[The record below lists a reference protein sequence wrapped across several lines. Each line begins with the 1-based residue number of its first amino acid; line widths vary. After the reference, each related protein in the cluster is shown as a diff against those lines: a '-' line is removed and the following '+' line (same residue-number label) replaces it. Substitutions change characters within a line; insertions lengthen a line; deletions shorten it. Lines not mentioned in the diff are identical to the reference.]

1 MNRQN
6 LTADQWGRTVG
17 AIVSVLGLLAL
28 LLIAFPLLAGGAGV
42 LEISK
47 SAPAVA
53 DAGAVIEYTITVT
66 NGTAQTITKAV
77 VRDSVPLYTAYV
89 SGSMTSQPGVLTP
102 TQPPAI
108 AAGSAMTWTVASLVA
123 GDSISMTFQVTVGQ
137 PLISGTEVYNTAT
150 VSGTSDN
157 VTTTVHGTAS
167 LTVTKTVEP
176 SQVGP
181 GDVVSYTLRLTN
193 TGNGVAQGVTIAD
206 GLPLGFQPTKKVW
219 AWQHVIDV
227 LTLTLTATVPTA
239 EGTYHNLVTVT
250 YGGAD
255 ITTGPTAPVNVRSKH
270 AYLPLI
276 IRNYPPPAPSW
287 HQGGQTAGLT
297 VYRVASCPD
306 TCQVSYAATRANGVW
321 SSQDGG
327 KTWAPSGLAGTRI
340 NWVELQPGDCGV
352 AYAATW
358 GRGVQKKTGAGGT
371 WQPAN
376 AGLGDL
382 HVYVLAIAPDGRTF
396 YAGTASRG
404 VYKSLD
410 AGGSWAPANTG
421 LPVDK
426 PVDALVIDPDEPQTL
441 YAGLWGQGVYRS
453 ADGGTTWT
461 AKNVGL
467 GAQEIYALAF
477 DPSDSQIV
485 YAATSEKGVYRS
497 GDGAD
502 HWLQDGLPGQRVYS
516 VAAGSDGLVYAGIDG
531 TLGGSNGKGL
541 YVRIAPD
548 GWAAMAPQP
557 FASPMVRNVF
567 PCHNVLFV
575 GTDDGVWWYGRD

>member
-6 LTADQWGRTVG
+6 LTADQWGKTLG

-42 LEISK
+42 LEIDK

-53 DAGAVIEYTITVT
+53 DAGAVIEYTVTVT
-66 NGTAQTITKAV
+66 NGSAQTITEALV
-77 VRDSVPLYTAYV
+77 HDSVPLYTTYRP
-89 SGSMTSQPGVLTP
+89 GSMMSQPGVLTA
-102 TQPPAI
+102 TQPLAT
-108 AAGSAMTWTVASLVA
+108 AAGSPMTWTIGSLAA
-123 GDSISMTFQVTVGQ
+123 GDSVSMTFQVTVGR
-137 PLISGTEVYNTAT
+137 PLISGTEIYNTAT
-150 VSGTSDN
+150 VSGTSDS
-157 VTTTVHGTAS
+157 VTTTVQGTAR
-167 LTVTKTVEP
+167 LTVTKTVRP

-181 GDVVSYTLRLTN
+181 GDVVTYVIRMTN
-193 TGNGVAQGVTIAD
+193 TGNGVAQDVTVAD
-206 GLPLGFQPTKKVW
+206 ALPLGFQPTKKVW
-219 AWQHVIDV
+219 AWRSVM
-227 LTLTLTATVPTA
+227 
-239 EGTYHNLVTVT
+239 TVT
-250 YGGAD
+250 YGGAV
-255 ITTGPTAPVNVRSKH
+255 ITTGPTAPVNVRLRH

-287 HQGGQTAGLT
+287 HQGDQTGGLT
-297 VYRVASCPD
+297 VYRVAACPAG
-306 TCQVSYAATRANGVW
+306 CQVLYAATRANGVW

-327 KTWAPSGLAGTRI
+327 KSWAPSGLAGTQV
-340 NWVELQPGDCGV
+340 NWVDLQPGDCGV

-358 GRGVQKKTGAGGT
+358 GLGVQKRTEAGGT

-376 AGLGDL
+376 VGLDDL
-382 HVYVLAIAPDGRTF
+382 LLYVLAIAPDGQTL
-396 YAGTASRG
+396 YAGTASQG
-404 VYKSLD
+404 VYRSID
-410 AGGSWAPANTG
+410 AGGSWAAANSGLPAN
-421 LPVDK
+421 VA
-426 PVDALVIDPDEPQTL
+426 VDALLIDPDDPGIL

-453 ADGGTTWT
+453 ADGGDTWT

-516 VAAGSDGLVYAGIDG
+516 VAAGSDGLVYAGTDG

-541 YVRIAPD
+541 YVRSLTG
-548 GWAAMAPQP
+548 GWASMAPQP
-557 FASPMVRNVF
+557 FAEPVVRSVSL
-567 PCHNVLFV
+567 CHNVLWV
-575 GTDDGVWWYGRD
+575 GTTDGVWWYGPD